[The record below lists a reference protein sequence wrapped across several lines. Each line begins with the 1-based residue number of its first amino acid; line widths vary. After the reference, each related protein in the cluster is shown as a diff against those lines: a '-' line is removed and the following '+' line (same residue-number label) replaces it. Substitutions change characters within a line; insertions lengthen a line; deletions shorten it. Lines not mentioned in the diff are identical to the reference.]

1 MATLGQGHIAWPCS
15 SSSPVLDGVLF
26 SRGADPA
33 IEENGLGFVVSDEK
47 EKRVIGI
54 KGLPGWCGHYVANGP
69 TGSDGLGTIFIHLH
83 EGFMDNLGQVQP
95 GIWRDSSKI
104 SLLFIEDIRDAHV
117 LENRIE
123 IIAVFQGE
131 LGKGDSYS
139 FF

>member
-1 MATLGQGHIAWPCS
+1 MFL
-15 SSSPVLDGVLF
+15 

-33 IEENGLGFVVSDEK
+33 VEENGLGFVVSDEK
-47 EKRVIGI
+47 EKRAIGI
-54 KGLPGWCGHYVANGP
+54 KGLPGWCRHHVADSA
-69 TGSDGLGTIFIHLH
+69 TGSDGLGAIFIHLH
-83 EGFMDNLGQVQP
+83 EGFMDNLRQVQP
-95 GIWRDSSKI
+95 GIWRDPSKI

-139 FF
+139 FL